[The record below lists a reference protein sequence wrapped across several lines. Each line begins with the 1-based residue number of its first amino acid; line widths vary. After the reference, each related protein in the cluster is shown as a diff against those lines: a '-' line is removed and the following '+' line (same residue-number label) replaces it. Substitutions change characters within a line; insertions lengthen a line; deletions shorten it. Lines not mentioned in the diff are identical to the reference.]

1 MPTLIRQ
8 DGFDIRMYL
17 DDHDPPH
24 IHAFRA
30 GGQAKI
36 AIGNSLTIPNLIL
49 VQGMNA
55 KDAKKAIE
63 IVLEYQTQLLA
74 KWEEYHG

>member
-1 MPTLIRQ
+1 MGSISECILT
-8 DGFDIRMYL
+8 
-17 DDHDPPH
+17 
-24 IHAFRA
+24 
-30 GGQAKI
+30 AKI
-36 AIGNSLTIPNLIL
+36 TIGDSLTIPNLIL